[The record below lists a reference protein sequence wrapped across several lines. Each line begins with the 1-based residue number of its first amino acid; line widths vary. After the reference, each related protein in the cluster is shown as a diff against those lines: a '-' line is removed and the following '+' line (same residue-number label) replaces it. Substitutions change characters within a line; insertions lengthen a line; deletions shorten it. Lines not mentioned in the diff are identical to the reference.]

1 MDGMEKIREAILDRV
16 KGDAQNLIK
25 EAEEK
30 ARQEIERAEKGKERR
45 FEGEKHKMLRE
56 AEGEAARISAQASI
70 KARQELL
77 NAKASVIDEIVSRV
91 KDAVSRTSNDEGLL
105 NLTSEAISALGV
117 DKVRVY
123 VSTKDMATAQR
134 ILKGDKE
141 LAGRIAELKGF
152 DCAGGVVAES
162 MDGKVRIDNTHD
174 SRLEN
179 LLTKT
184 LPDIS
189 KELFQGS

>member
-1 MDGMEKIREAILDRV
+1 MEGMEKIREAILDKV
-16 KGDAQNLIK
+16 KGDAENLIK

-30 ARQEIERAEKGKERR
+30 ARQEIEKAEKEKERK
-45 FEGEKHKMLRE
+45 FEGEKHKMMRE

-174 SRLEN
+174 SRLEM
-179 LLTKT
+179 LLAKA